1 MTRTEELMTMTGA
14 KLIELADKYGV
25 KVYTNKERKQLKEKK
40 TVVVDRLVKHEEELA
55 KAEAAK
61 AQKKASKKESAKREV
76 KEYEYNGKSQTLAA
90 WAKELGVATSTL
102 YGRIVKRG
110 MSVEEA
116 FTAERTSSKKTVYE
130 FNGKAQTLAEW
141 SKELGI
147 STSTLYGRIKYR
159 GCTIEE
165 AFTMKKEEKEQ
176 A

>member
-1 MTRTEELMTMTGA
+1 MTRTEELMNMTGA
-14 KLIELADKYGV
+14 KLIELADKYEV
-25 KVYTNKERKQLKEKK
+25 KVITNKERTQLKEKK
-40 TVVVDRLVKHEEELA
+40 TFVIERIVKHEEELA
-55 KAEAAK
+55 KAAKAAK
-61 AQKKASKKESAKREV
+61 DEKKASKKESAKREV

-116 FTAERTSSKKTVYE
+116 FTAERTTSKKEVYE

-159 GCTIEE
+159 GCTIEQ
-165 AFTMKKEEKEQ
+165 AFTMKKEKEQ